1 MMNRINPAG
10 LHPRQSVF
18 DRAEASLV
26 DKRARQL
33 VTVFLEI
40 EEFRHLM
47 TTQQFEDVMRWVI
60 LACGFNDEAE
70 AWHALSAWDFLRS
83 AQMAMEEIAT

>member
-1 MMNRINPAG
+1 MIKPISPMRPQPQKA
-10 LHPRQSVF
+10 LF

-40 EEFRHLM
+40 EEFRHRM
-47 TTQQFEDVMRWVI
+47 TIQQFEDIMRWAI
-60 LACGFNDEAE
+60 IACGFNDEID
-70 AWHALSAWDFLRS
+70 AWHALSTWDFLRS
-83 AQMAMEEIAT
+83 AKMAMEEDAR